1 MSIPLVPELLRS
13 HLSKLAETDMRID
26 GRSRFESRETTLET
40 GILGNAEG
48 SARVQMGNTI
58 VLAGVKFQLMT
69 PYPDRPTQ
77 GGLMCSAE
85 VRPVAG
91 RGWEAGPPSAESIE
105 LGRVVDRGIR
115 ESGCIDVDELCIIP
129 GERAWQVI
137 LDLFAVSD
145 DGNLF
150 DAFALAGIAALRT
163 AIVPAERFEIGED
176 YPLPVSKTP
185 IMCSYHKVGGR
196 YVLDADK
203 REETGGDERI
213 HITLGDDGH
222 VHSLQKGLKGI
233 FSAAEFDEIMEHAL
247 TRCAELRE
255 LVDNATRSDHM
266 AKRTQKAGASAKY
279 GPRYGV
285 SVRRRAASVLKK
297 RSRKFTCPSCQYQK
311 VSRTVAGIWECSKC
325 GHKFTGGYW
334 EPFTRA
340 TEANN
345 RIIRRGKEGAT
356 STDLAVIA
364 QQAALD
370 YERRVA
376 EGEVNAGDEEE

>member
-1 MSIPLVPELLRS
+1 
-13 HLSKLAETDMRID
+13 
-26 GRSRFESRETTLET
+26 
-40 GILGNAEG
+40 
-48 SARVQMGNTI
+48 
-58 VLAGVKFQLMT
+58 
-69 PYPDRPTQ
+69 
-77 GGLMCSAE
+77 
-85 VRPVAG
+85 
-91 RGWEAGPPSAESIE
+91 
-105 LGRVVDRGIR
+105 
-115 ESGCIDVDELCIIP
+115 
-129 GERAWQVI
+129 
-137 LDLFAVSD
+137 
-145 DGNLF
+145 
-150 DAFALAGIAALRT
+150 
-163 AIVPAERFEIGED
+163 
-176 YPLPVSKTP
+176 
-185 IMCSYHKVGGR
+185 
-196 YVLDADK
+196 
-203 REETGGDERI
+203 
-213 HITLGDDGH
+213 
-222 VHSLQKGLKGI
+222 
-233 FSAAEFDEIMEHAL
+233 
-247 TRCAELRE
+247 
-255 LVDNATRSDHM
+255 M

-376 EGEVNAGDEEE
+376 EGEASATSEEE